1 MAGFEARSLC
11 LVNSVPYGTAGRAV
25 DFFHYATG
33 DAVATVTTA
42 GYFNAARDKLS
53 VNDVIE
59 ALCVAD
65 GVGDRVSVIVTAVP
79 AAPGN
84 VTVAVNTDAAGA

>member
-1 MAGFEARSLC
+1 MAFEARSLC
-11 LVNSVPYGTAGRAV
+11 LNNSTPYGTAGRAV
-25 DFFHYATG
+25 DFFHYATP
-33 DAVATVTTA
+33 DAAATVTTA

-65 GVGDRVSVIVTAVP
+65 GVGDRQSLIVTAAP
-79 AAPGN
+79 ATGN